1 MSRRNK
7 QRNKQR
13 QRIANSAYGANV
25 NQTFMSALSSHRSG
39 AGTCSDMGASYSV
52 QPLPMMQFRLQR
64 AYNLYQSTWEG
75 HKIIDIPAADILR
88 HGWNYDCASPEVV
101 TALCNADAQYHMLQK
116 LNEALRIERLEGGSV
131 ILLGVSDYQNDPS
144 KPLLLETIGVG
155 DLQFLHVIP
164 RHRMSVQ
171 QICTDPFD
179 PCYGSPELYSIN
191 GQTVH
196 KSRLIIFSGN
206 PLTTGVNDYDKSSPQ
221 DGFGFGVLD
230 CLYDDIVQARGTRQ
244 AAFQLVN
251 KTGMF
256 LMIGPLLDM
265 LATNEG
271 DAKVEMMQDIM
282 LQLSTYKGALINS
295 DTNSPT
301 NIETISPN
309 FAAVPDLIDKFLAVL
324 SAGSDIPATRFL
336 GQAPGGLNA
345 TGESDL
351 ENYYGRLTSE
361 QTFKLKPA
369 LQQYLE
375 VMGRSVLGPSFS
387 TTNIDIKFD
396 PLWTLSDAELA
407 TIESTKRASY
417 VQLVASGVL
426 TDDEAVK
433 EMQSEGVLS
442 DSLERDDYGLEHD
455 DYYQSE

>member
-1 MSRRNK
+1 MSKRKNRN
-7 QRNKQR
+7 RQR
-13 QRIANSAYGANV
+13 QRISNSAYGANV
-25 NQTFMSALSSHRSG
+25 NQTFMSALASHRSG

-75 HKIIDIPAADILR
+75 RKIIDIPAADILR

-101 TALCNADAQYHMLQK
+101 TALSNADAQYHMLQK

-144 KPLLLETIGVG
+144 KPLSLDTIGVG

-179 PCYGSPELYSIN
+179 PCYGSPELYNIN

-206 PLTTGVNDYDKSSPQ
+206 PLTTAVNDYDKSSPQ
-221 DGFGFGVLD
+221 DGFGYGVLD
-230 CLYDDIVQARGTRQ
+230 CLHDDIVQARGTRQ

-295 DTNSPT
+295 DANSPT

-361 QTFKLKPA
+361 QTYKLKPA

-387 TTNIDIKFD
+387 STNIDITFD

-417 VQLVASGVL
+417 AQLVAQGIL
-426 TDDEAVK
+426 TDDEAVR
-433 EMQSEGVLS
+433 EMQTEGILS
-442 DSLERDDYGLEHD
+442 DSLERDDYGLVYD
-455 DYYQSE
+455 DYPQSE

>member
-1 MSRRNK
+1 MSKHK

-13 QRIANSAYGANV
+13 QRISNSGYGANV

-75 HKIIDIPAADILR
+75 RKIIDIPAADILR
-88 HGWNYDCASPEVV
+88 HGWNYDCASPDVV
-101 TALCNADAQYHMLQK
+101 TALSNADAQYHMLQK
-116 LNEALRIERLEGGSV
+116 INEALRIERLEGGSV

-144 KPLLLETIGVG
+144 KPLLLESIGVG

-164 RHRMSVQ
+164 RHKMSVQ
-171 QICTDPFD
+171 QLCTDPFD

-361 QTFKLKPA
+361 QTYKLKPA

-387 TTNIDIKFD
+387 STNINIKFD

-417 VQLVASGVL
+417 AQLVAQGIL
-426 TDDEAVK
+426 TDEEAVR
-433 EMQSEGVLS
+433 EMQAQGILS
-442 DSLERDDYGLEHD
+442 DNLERDDYGLEYD
-455 DYYQSE
+455 DYYQPE

>member
-1 MSRRNK
+1 MSKRK

-13 QRIANSAYGANV
+13 QRISNSAYGTNV
-25 NQTFMSALSSHRSG
+25 NQTFMSALASHRSG

-75 HKIIDIPAADILR
+75 RKIIDIPAADILR
-88 HGWNYDCASPEVV
+88 HGWIYDCASPEVV
-101 TALCNADAQYHMLQK
+101 TALSNADAQYHMLQK

-144 KPLLLETIGVG
+144 KPLSLDTIGVG

-179 PCYGSPELYSIN
+179 PCYGSPELYNIN

-206 PLTTGVNDYDKSSPQ
+206 PITTSVNDYDISSTQ
-221 DGFGFGVLD
+221 DGFGYGVLD

-295 DTNSPT
+295 DANSPT

-361 QTFKLKPA
+361 QTYKLKPA

-387 TTNIDIKFD
+387 STNIDITFD

-417 VQLVASGVL
+417 AQLVAQGIL
-426 TDDEAVK
+426 TDDEAVR
-433 EMQSEGVLS
+433 EMQTEGILS
-442 DSLERDDYGLEHD
+442 DSLERDDYGLVYD
-455 DYYQSE
+455 DYPQSE

>member
-1 MSRRNK
+1 MSKRK

-13 QRIANSAYGANV
+13 QRISNSAYGANV

-75 HKIIDIPAADILR
+75 RKIIDIPAADILR
-88 HGWNYDCASPEVV
+88 HGWNYDCASPDVV
-101 TALCNADAQYHMLQK
+101 TALSNADAQYHMLQK

-131 ILLGVSDYQNDPS
+131 ILLGVSDYQNDPA

-164 RHRMSVQ
+164 RHKISVQ

-196 KSRLIIFSGN
+196 KSRLIIFNGN
-206 PLTTGVNDYDKSSPQ
+206 PITTSVNDYDKSSAQ
-221 DGFGFGVLD
+221 DGFGCGVLD

-301 NIETISPN
+301 NVETISPN

-351 ENYYGRLTSE
+351 ENYYGILTSE

-387 TTNIDIKFD
+387 TTNIDIKFE

-417 VQLVASGVL
+417 GQLVAQNVL
-426 TDDEAVK
+426 TDEEAVR
-433 EMQSEGVLS
+433 EMRAEGLISE
-442 DSLERDDYGLEHD
+442 SLERDDYWLEYD
-455 DYYQSE
+455 NYNQSE